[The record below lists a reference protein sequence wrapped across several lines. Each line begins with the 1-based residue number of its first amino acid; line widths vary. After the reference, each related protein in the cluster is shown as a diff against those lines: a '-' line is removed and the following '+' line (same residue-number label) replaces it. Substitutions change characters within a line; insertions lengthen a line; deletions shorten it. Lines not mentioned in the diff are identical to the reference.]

1 MDIYTCKVNLNS
13 KSDTQVALSD
23 VTAAEILIL
32 RAIHND
38 PAKDDTGGMD
48 PVVDIK
54 KTADVERSDEEEKD
68 RLTGAGPDSL
78 GIPKYRMD
86 HFRKVFPN
94 DYIPMPQKL
103 KEFEEKPKAKAK
115 AKADDDLAAMLE

>member
-1 MDIYTCKVNLNS
+1 MDIYSCKVNLNS
-13 KSDTQVALSD
+13 KSETQVAMVD

-54 KTADVERSDEEEKD
+54 KTGEVDRTDDEEKD
-68 RLTGAGPDSL
+68 RLTGAGSDSL
-78 GIPKYRMD
+78 GVSKYKMD
-86 HFRKVFPN
+86 FFRRVFPN

-103 KEFEEKPKAKAK
+103 KEFEEKPKVKAK
-115 AKADDDLAAMLE
+115 VKAEEDLAELMA